1 MLKPEHEEALKKSEY
16 QASLE
21 YIEPKVNDI
30 ENNTNKLT
38 QQKKFGSTHRLIKVL
53 QPMWVEDS

>member
-1 MLKPEHEEALKKSEY
+1 MKKHWKVGISRIDG
-16 QASLE
+16 
-21 YIEPKVNDI
+21 YIEPKVNNI